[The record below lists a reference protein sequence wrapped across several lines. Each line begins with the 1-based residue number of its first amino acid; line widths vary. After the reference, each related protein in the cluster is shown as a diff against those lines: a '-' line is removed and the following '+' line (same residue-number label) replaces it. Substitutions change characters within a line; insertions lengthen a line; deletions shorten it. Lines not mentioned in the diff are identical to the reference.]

1 MKSFI
6 RLTDF
11 TKDELLE
18 IFSIADSIEKYSGYL
33 SGKTIVMFFP
43 DSSIRTRVTF
53 EKGIYLL
60 GGQSI
65 LFDPATLEKKE
76 NIKDVCGYLQNWA
89 DVVIVRYRDID
100 LLEKMASFM
109 DIPVIN
115 ALTDDNHP
123 CEMMADLYAL
133 SKRRQDFLNDEYLFV
148 GADGNIGRA
157 WREAAEVM
165 GFSITQSCPAKYK
178 MSGVENIDNLADA
191 VVGKDIICTDSIP
204 GEFANDFNS
213 FQITK
218 DIMKMANKGAL
229 LNPCPPFYRN
239 EEVSNDVIDSKFFV
253 GYDFKKDLLRVQQ
266 AIMIFCMEK
275 G

>member
-1 MKSFI
+1 
-6 RLTDF
+6 
-11 TKDELLE
+11 
-18 IFSIADSIEKYSGYL
+18 
-33 SGKTIVMFFP
+33 
-43 DSSIRTRVTF
+43 
-53 EKGIYLL
+53 
-60 GGQSI
+60 
-65 LFDPATLEKKE
+65 
-76 NIKDVCGYLQNWA
+76 
-89 DVVIVRYRDID
+89 
-100 LLEKMASFM
+100 M

-133 SKRRQDFLNDEYLFV
+133 SKRRHNFLKDEYLFV

-157 WREAAEVM
+157 WREAAEAM

-218 DIMKMANKGAL
+218 GIMKMANKGAL

-239 EEVSNDVIDSKFFV
+239 EEVSNDVIDSYFFV

-266 AIMIFCMEK
+266 AIVIFCMEK
-275 G
+275 R

>member
-33 SGKTIVMFFP
+33 SGKTVVMFFP

-89 DVVIVRYRDID
+89 DVVIARYRDID
-100 LLEKMASFM
+100 LMEKMAGFM

-133 SKRRQDFLNDEYLFV
+133 SK
-148 GADGNIGRA
+148 
-157 WREAAEVM
+157 
-165 GFSITQSCPAKYK
+165 
-178 MSGVENIDNLADA
+178 
-191 VVGKDIICTDSIP
+191 KDIIFLRMNIY
-204 GEFANDFNS
+204 
-213 FQITK
+213 
-218 DIMKMANKGAL
+218 L
-229 LNPCPPFYRN
+229 LVR
-239 EEVSNDVIDSKFFV
+239 
-253 GYDFKKDLLRVQQ
+253 
-266 AIMIFCMEK
+266 MET
-275 G
+275 